1 MGKIDICKF
10 CQNYPPSSMGGKP
23 CSICPA
29 EGKDTNEL
37 TDTERDEIIK
47 QINHPKKEGDHGLK
61 KTF

>member
-37 TDTERDEIIK
+37 TDAERAEIIK
-47 QINHPKKEGDHGLK
+47 QLNHPKKEE
-61 KTF
+61 